1 MEEHLLPKAE
11 PNFFNFPE
19 MSSSTLGKRSDEFLH
34 NCTHFH
40 FDQFLNPNF
49 GSNVTSPW
57 WDNAKR

>member
-1 MEEHLLPKAE
+1 MEENLSSEAE

-19 MSSSTLGKRSDEFLH
+19 MSSSTLGKRSDEFLDICS
-34 NCTHFH
+34 NFHFH
-40 FDQFLNPNF
+40 QFLNPNF